1 MEYNVC
7 HFSKTNEVLKSF
19 IKVTLSNS
27 FSLMQSPPCNS
38 LIDGVKSIEIG
49 VPLTGLQAT
58 SSVGAIAPTSMTIG
72 LTGLSMTSTVATNI
86 ILQYFNKQVPKDSTG
101 YTSQTPKNT
110 GGYTT
115 KNPKNTTGYTRRVA
129 N

>member
-1 MEYNVC
+1 MGVVGV
-7 HFSKTNEVLKSF
+7 SATSSVGSIVTEVAY
-19 IKVTLSNS
+19 
-27 FSLMQSPPCNS
+27 
-38 LIDGVKSIEIG
+38 
-49 VPLTGLQAT
+49 PLTGLQAT
-58 SSVGAIAPTSMTIG
+58 SSVGAITPTSMTVG
-72 LTGLSMTSTVATNI
+72 LTGLGMTSTVATNI